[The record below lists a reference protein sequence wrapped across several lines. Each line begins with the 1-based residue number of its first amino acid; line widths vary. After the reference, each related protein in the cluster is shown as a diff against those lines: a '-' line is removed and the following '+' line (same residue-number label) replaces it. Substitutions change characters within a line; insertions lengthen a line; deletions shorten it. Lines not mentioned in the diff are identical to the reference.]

1 MVGNVNGRSG
11 RAIGYRAAAIAAII
25 GALSRQPSQRS
36 NGASSTFRI
45 IIGAAS
51 STRGLAWETEQRASG
66 RTSRWRR
73 RGEGTQSEKK
83 LNKAPGLGD
92 AVLYRVHAACWW
104 HQMCHGDGTAAVPVP
119 HVPKNPARKA
129 RTMRPRLIS
138 CAHRGGA
145 FPPEWEMARK
155 RCRCEKGE
163 IKNYFG
169 GKK

>member
-73 RGEGTQSEKK
+73 HRKRKKK

-92 AVLYRVHAACWW
+92 AALHWAHAACWW
-104 HQMCHGDGTAAVPVP
+104 HQTCRGDASAAVPVP
-119 HVPKNPARKA
+119 HVAEIA
-129 RTMRPRLIS
+129 ARPRS
-138 CAHRGGA
+138 EGVGRQCAHLSSA
-145 FPPEWEMARK
+145 AQIAAARFLRAPLNG
-155 RCRCEKGE
+155 RCQEKYVDVRKGR
-163 IKNYFG
+163 
-169 GKK
+169 